1 MSGKFISIEGIEGA
15 GKSTQLQFIADYLR
29 SHGKQVVVTRE
40 PGGTRLGEEIREVL
54 LKPTDQA
61 MAEDTELLLMFAA
74 RAEHIKQV
82 IEPALKR
89 GDWVLSDRF
98 VDATF
103 AYQGGGRGIDEQR
116 ISELASWTLQG
127 CHTDV
132 TFLFDLPVAVGQTRV
147 EQRQQQKDRFE
158 QEKQAFFERVRI
170 CYLARAKAE
179 PQRIK
184 LIDASQSIEAIQQ
197 QLSQH
202 LVQLVDKAAL

>member
-15 GKSTQLQFIADYLR
+15 GKSTQLQFIAEYLR
-29 SHGKQVVVTRE
+29 SRGKQVVVTRE
-40 PGGTRLGEEIREVL
+40 PGGTPLGEEIREVL
-54 LKPTDQA
+54 LKPTDRS
-61 MAEDTELLLMFAA
+61 MAEETELLLMFAA

-82 IEPALKR
+82 IQPALER

-103 AYQGGGRGIDEQR
+103 AYQGGGRGINEQR
-116 ISELASWTLQG
+116 IGELADWTLQG

-132 TFLFDLPVAVGQTRV
+132 TFLFDLPVALGQTRV

-158 QEKQAFFERVRI
+158 QEKQVFFERVRN

-197 QLSQH
+197 QLSRH
-202 LVQLVDKAAL
+202 LDELAGTEVL

>member
-29 SHGKQVVVTRE
+29 SHGIQVVVTRE
-40 PGGTRLGEEIREVL
+40 PGGTDLGEEIRQVL
-54 LKPTDQA
+54 LKPTEQA

-103 AYQGGGRGIDEQR
+103 AYQGGGRGIDQQR
-116 ISELASWTLQG
+116 IEELANWTLQG

-158 QEKQAFFERVRI
+158 QEKQAFFERVRD

-197 QLSQH
+197 QLSQQ
-202 LVQLVDKAAL
+202 LEPLVDKAGL

>member
-40 PGGTRLGEEIREVL
+40 PGGTLLGEEIREVL

-158 QEKQAFFERVRI
+158 QEKQAFFERVRN

-184 LIDASQSIEAIQQ
+184 VIDANQSIEAIQQ

>member
-103 AYQGGGRGIDEQR
+103 AYQG
-116 ISELASWTLQG
+116 
-127 CHTDV
+127 
-132 TFLFDLPVAVGQTRV
+132 
-147 EQRQQQKDRFE
+147 
-158 QEKQAFFERVRI
+158 
-170 CYLARAKAE
+170 
-179 PQRIK
+179 
-184 LIDASQSIEAIQQ
+184 
-197 QLSQH
+197 
-202 LVQLVDKAAL
+202 

>member
-29 SHGKQVVVTRE
+29 SNGIQVVVTRE
-40 PGGTRLGEEIREVL
+40 PGGTNLGEEIRQVL
-54 LKPTDQA
+54 LKPTERA

-103 AYQGGGRGIDEQR
+103 AYQGGGRGIDQQR
-116 ISELASWTLQG
+116 IEDIANWTLQG

-132 TFLFDLPVAVGQTRV
+132 TFLFDLPVVLGQTRV

-158 QEKQAFFERVRI
+158 QEKQAFFERVRN

-197 QLSQH
+197 QLSQQ
-202 LVQLVDKAAL
+202 LEQLVDKAAL

>member
-15 GKSTQLQFIADYLR
+15 GKSTQLQFIAEYLR
-29 SHGKQVVVTRE
+29 SRGKQVVVTRE
-40 PGGTRLGEEIREVL
+40 PGGTPLGEEIREVL
-54 LKPTDQA
+54 LKPTKQS
-61 MAEDTELLLMFAA
+61 MAEETELLLMFAA

-82 IEPALKR
+82 IQPALKR

-103 AYQGGGRGIDEQR
+103 AYQGGGRGINEQR
-116 ISELASWTLQG
+116 IGELADWTLQG

-132 TFLFDLPVAVGQTRV
+132 TFLFDLPVALGQTRV

-158 QEKQAFFERVRI
+158 QEKQVFFERVRN

-197 QLSQH
+197 QLSRH
-202 LVQLVDKAAL
+202 LDELAGTAVL